1 MAWFMSTL
9 FFSIQ
14 CVSTHVHSRSN
25 GVRIGSG
32 ILRHMPFMTT
42 ARLLSI
48 LLCCT
53 QACLHLLIDIQETC
67 LEVFVECCSYL
78 PVSRFPAQAKQ
89 QKWHVFL
96 QAPKFWNKCLMI
108 HGTWQERLAGLPDY
122 YYSYHYHYYCHHHP
136 CFLQVLLNV
145 LADEI
150 HRAHQRCSQ
159 EGVACDPTN
168 HKMELVFE
176 AGVATMK
183 LLKGAYSCIS
193 MIAGVGLIAFRDPFG
208 IRYAMQSGLV
218 WHVV

>member
-1 MAWFMSTL
+1 MLYTGLST
-9 FFSIQ
+9 FASCHTRGF
-14 CVSTHVHSRSN
+14 
-25 GVRIGSG
+25 
-32 ILRHMPFMTT
+32 PF
-42 ARLLSI
+42 
-48 LLCCT
+48 CK
-53 QACLHLLIDIQETC
+53 
-67 LEVFVECCSYL
+67 VFVPCCSNL
-78 PVSRFPAQAKQ
+78 PVSRLPAQAKQ
-89 QKWHVFL
+89 HKGHVSL
-96 QAPKFWNKCLMI
+96 QAPGPTLRLDDPWYLARTISWNAC
-108 HGTWQERLAGLPDY
+108 GS
-122 YYSYHYHYYCHHHP
+122 SYCKYTYVYYCP

-208 IRYAMQSGLV
+208 IRYAMQPI
-218 WHVV
+218 